1 MKILKEID
9 KLLNIFFFFDFLE
22 SLKTCVKTKKIPVM
36 LAIFK

>member
-9 KLLNIFFFFDFLE
+9 KLLSILFFSTFLE

-36 LAIFK
+36 LAFFK